1 MGVTGMQNYVFVQNG
16 DGRPLSPCHPAVAR
30 KLLKK
35 GKAKVVRV
43 VPFTIRLKVIKPNP
57 IVQPTTLS
65 IDDGARKAGIVVV
78 QHNQKGDRVVFK
90 GEINLRNNV
99 KSEISKRRS
108 RRLFRRS
115 RLRKRQPR
123 NRRGEKKG
131 FLPPSVKV
139 RKDNVLRAVRD
150 LASLLPISRIV
161 YEEGQFD
168 IRALWD
174 EEVVDYRQGPNSGF
188 ENRKKAVLWRDH
200 YTCAYCGV
208 NCVEAGL
215 VAEVDHIIP
224 KSRGGTWA
232 WCNLVCACRPCNR
245 AKGDRTAAEFGRPEV
260 RGKTFSYPAWLQ
272 QGKRYL
278 KKELEKIAPLEV
290 VYGWQTSERRKRLG
304 LKKSHI
310 NDCLSLAVSRQ
321 RFSDCLLTYTIIARR
336 RRQDMHNLRHRE
348 GYAGFRHLDLVV
360 WERRDG
366 YRHLGTVRS
375 FVPARNVVKCRFDF
389 NDNYGVSAN
398 RLRLIH
404 RPGSIVY
411 VPQRR
416 KEEGSQT
423 GT

>member
-1 MGVTGMQNYVFVQNG
+1 LY
-16 DGRPLSPCHPAVAR
+16 LHY
-30 KLLKK
+30 
-35 GKAKVVRV
+35 AKWL
-43 VPFTIRLKVIKPNP
+43 RLKE
-57 IVQPTTLS
+57 
-65 IDDGARKAGIVVV
+65 
-78 QHNQKGDRVVFK
+78 DRVVFK